1 MAQTIGLFISEYYIK
16 NNSEIDD
23 NVDVKLLLPTVVY
36 CQRQYIK
43 NTIGSPL
50 YDAIEAE
57 IVSTP
62 AGTIATPSYLTLVD
76 TYIAPALLA
85 WVMKEAQVP
94 LTYKFRNKSVAK
106 NNSDFSQ
113 PIDFTEHK
121 YVKDYYE
128 PRAIL
133 YTKDLEN
140 FLCANSADYPLYTQ
154 YTSSDQVRAR
164 NTPART
170 SVWLGTGVRRH
181 SGGRDKDNY

>member
-1 MAQTIGLFISEYYIK
+1 MAQTNALFISEYYIK

-57 IVSTP
+57 ISATP
-62 AGTIATPSYLTLVD
+62 QGTIATAAYLTLVD

-94 LTYKFRNKSVAK
+94 LTYKFRNKSVGK
-106 NNSDFSQ
+106 NNSEFSQ
-113 PIDFTEHK
+113 NIDYTEHK

-133 YTKDLEN
+133 YTKDNEN
-140 FLCANSADYPLYTQ
+140 FLCANLTTYPLYSQ
-154 YTSSDQVRAR
+154 YTTSDEVRAR
-164 NTPART
+164 PTTGKTA
-170 SVWLGTGVRRH
+170 VWLGAGRYKH
-181 SGGRDKDNY
+181 SGGRDNY